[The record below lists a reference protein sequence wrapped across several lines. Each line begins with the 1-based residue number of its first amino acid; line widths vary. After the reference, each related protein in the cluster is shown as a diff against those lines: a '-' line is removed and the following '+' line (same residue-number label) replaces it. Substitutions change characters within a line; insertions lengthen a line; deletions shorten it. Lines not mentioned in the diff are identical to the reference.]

1 MVFVGAS
8 HNKMTAFDTK
18 TMKSKWRFEASSTR
32 NSAPSISAKDDIM
45 YFGSDDGKLYA
56 VKVDTGEKLWEFPTK
71 GKIDSSP
78 AIKNGVVYVSSQDGF
93 LYAVR

>member
-1 MVFVGAS
+1 
-8 HNKMTAFDTK
+8 
-18 TMKSKWRFEASSTR
+18 
-32 NSAPSISAKDDIM
+32 M